1 MPRLSDI
8 QTFNSTI
15 VPRDG
20 KIHEHVLFLLI
31 LCRCCTS
38 KVQLYRLPFYTHL
51 EFLTQWW
58 SFPVLSWKLIL
69 LVCHST
75 PVVVWIRS
83 RRIAKPCETQYWP
96 TMLWWYW
103 AFVLIVRKWHSRT
116 CRSVLDIEQPKVT
129 LSGQSRD
136 LYCLASYQSIS
147 WTIALSTAESVW
159 GVERYERPILIR
171 IHTAL
176 RNRSPSMSTATSR
189 LTSRPPRCSC
199 TFCLC
204 SYYHLLPSHLR
215 RTR

>member
-8 QTFNSTI
+8 QTFNTTI

-38 KVQLYRLPFYTHL
+38 NVQLYRLPFYTHM

-129 LSGQSRD
+129 LGRPVARFILSCILPKYLTNNWIEYCKVSVRSR
-136 LYCLASYQSIS
+136 
-147 WTIALSTAESVW
+147 TV
-159 GVERYERPILIR
+159 IR
-171 IHTAL
+171 EIH
-176 RNRSPSMSTATSR
+176 PD
-189 LTSRPPRCSC
+189 
-199 TFCLC
+199 
-204 SYYHLLPSHLR
+204 
-215 RTR
+215 